1 MLICDGDKNPDVQ
14 AGRRGTITVRFAG
27 KGKSADDLIA
37 ELVEKSTTPKRLT
50 VVSSD
55 HAILKAARRRKCATL
70 TSEEFLQHLVT
81 DVQHRQILQRKKTVT
96 RKPSSNTITAEQVG
110 KWIALFDVDEA
121 AVAAEAAK
129 AMELDE
135 PEPEAESEEESAAE
149 TARTESQSKSSSKSD
164 RLRTLAPEQ
173 RETRH
178 RTAPPEAAPAAPE
191 AVLPSDLL
199 AEAERI
205 LAEPLNDAMM
215 MNQPHRQGRT
225 KRRAD
230 NKNKGKHA

>member
-1 MLICDGDKNPDVQ
+1 MKLLLDTYNILHVTGVLPPELAGVDVAELAQLILASRYRAQEIMLICDGDKNPDVQ

-96 RKPSSNTITAEQVG
+96 
-110 KWIALFDVDEA
+110 
-121 AVAAEAAK
+121 
-129 AMELDE
+129 
-135 PEPEAESEEESAAE
+135 
-149 TARTESQSKSSSKSD
+149 
-164 RLRTLAPEQ
+164 
-173 RETRH
+173 
-178 RTAPPEAAPAAPE
+178 
-191 AVLPSDLL
+191 
-199 AEAERI
+199 
-205 LAEPLNDAMM
+205 
-215 MNQPHRQGRT
+215 
-225 KRRAD
+225 
-230 NKNKGKHA
+230 